1 MASVFREFKF
11 LQKKKRRKKKGL
23 IFIPQ
28 FIVGEKNWL
37 NVCGGGRGVRLDL
50 KIFGGSLN
58 FFSVVAVPNIP
69 AEYLYLFIFFF
80 SFKPDRNE
88 TLVLRMTCTRVPYE
102 NII

>member
-11 LQKKKRRKKKGL
+11 LQKKKGEKKKGL

-69 AEYLYLFIFFF
+69 AEYLFLF
-80 SFKPDRNE
+80 SFKLDRNE

>member
-69 AEYLYLFIFFF
+69 AEYLFLF
-80 SFKPDRNE
+80 SFKLDRNE
-88 TLVLRMTCTRVPYE
+88 TLILRMTCTRVPYE

>member
-11 LQKKKRRKKKGL
+11 LQKKKRRKKKGIIL
-23 IFIPQ
+23 IPQ

-37 NVCGGGRGVRLDL
+37 NVCGGGRGLRLDL